1 MLWRWFLFWI
11 IVLVVEEASFLL
23 RLIPTLLLPLWWF
36 FFVCVLKF
44 VHKSHASQWFPTT
57 LCGARFKDTHLKD
70 IFICK
75 HRIRIPGELN
85 NQSFIRYQIK
95 SKENVL
101 YDNLFMGLNFC
112 ALQYPLASTHK
123 HIHTHTEPSDIWC
136 PLIISF
142 IIHAINMHI
151 LIAAHLQLEWYYLDI
166 SESNFGVRAISI
178 YNSLFLWLP
187 SFLLLKMLFFCEA
200 MIQRWHSHTDDT
212 QLLLAQPWMQKKILK
227 N

>member
-1 MLWRWFLFWI
+1 MTVFILNYCTCCRGSIFLAPANPHPPPSSLMI
-11 IVLVVEEASFLL
+11 
-23 RLIPTLLLPLWWF
+23 
-36 FFVCVLKF
+36 FFVCVPKF

-101 YDNLFMGLNFC
+101 YDNLFMGLNFW

-123 HIHTHTEPSDIWC
+123 HIQTHR
-136 PLIISF
+136 
-142 IIHAINMHI
+142 AK
-151 LIAAHLQLEWYYLDI
+151 WYLVPFNHQFHNPCY
-166 SESNFGVRAISI
+166 
-178 YNSLFLWLP
+178 
-187 SFLLLKMLFFCEA
+187 
-200 MIQRWHSHTDDT
+200 
-212 QLLLAQPWMQKKILK
+212 
-227 N
+227 